1 MPWIEVF
8 AVFVVS
14 HLVGDYALQT
24 DWQALNKRG
33 GLTSGSAT
41 ARRALL
47 SHIFTYTL
55 AFVPALIW
63 LIDDLGAGIL
73 WLAALI
79 AIPHMIQDD
88 GKALTAYARAV
99 NGVDLGQH
107 AILDAALDQ
116 TFHLVA
122 LFGTALLVASS

>member
-1 MPWIEVF
+1 MPWIEVY
-8 AVFVVS
+8 AVFIVC

-24 DWQALNKRG
+24 DWQALNKHG

-47 SHIFTYTL
+47 SHILTYTL

-63 LIDDLGAGIL
+63 LSDSLGAGVI

-79 AIPHMIQDD
+79 AIPHMFQDD
-88 GKALTAYARAV
+88 GKALMAYARAV
-99 NGVDLGQH
+99 KGVDLGQH
-107 AILDAALDQ
+107 PILDAALDQ

-122 LFGTALLVASS
+122 LFGTALLVAS